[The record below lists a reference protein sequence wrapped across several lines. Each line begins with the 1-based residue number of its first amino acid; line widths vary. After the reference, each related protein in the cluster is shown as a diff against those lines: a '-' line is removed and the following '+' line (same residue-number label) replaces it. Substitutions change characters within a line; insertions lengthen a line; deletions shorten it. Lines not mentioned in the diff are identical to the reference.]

1 METKN
6 EEQLEEVL
14 LVQEKSKNELKV
26 LGEPK
31 KDDKQPNLKDPTD
44 ANKNDFLRI
53 DKNGNAL
60 ENFFKNFYR
69 QFENPTDFDF
79 YKIPAQKIEQTAAYF
94 KKLLNKPN
102 DTINKMVLA
111 NAKIDPE
118 TFIKMARKD
127 LDPTRI
133 MWKELEDVGISYEYL
148 QSSGNLEGLLKWR
161 KSKELIP
168 INVKVGDQTKL
179 TFARLQFIEAE
190 GGVRPLINLVHNKP
204 NLDVPYYGA
213 SFTEE
218 DKLNLLRTGNAG
230 RIIDIK
236 ARGEIIP
243 VLVSIDN
250 LTKQIVSIPLENVKI
265 PDNYKGAT
273 LTEDQKAALKNG
285 EEVLIKN
292 MKTVKNTPFDATVQY
307 NADKFGLETTGYG
320 QINKFTFGNSFM
332 RVQLS
337 KEQQD
342 FLNNGYSVYLEN
354 LLPDKTKTHFSSWV
368 TYDPETNRPIFSKT
382 PTNEVPAPENKQESN
397 PENNLSQKNTTQPQD
412 NNLDQNNML
421 EQNNNSK
428 ENKAVK
434 IGR

>member
-1 METKN
+1 METKK

-14 LVQEKSKNELKV
+14 LVKEKGKNELQV

-31 KDDKQPNLKDPTD
+31 KDDKKPNLKDPKD
-44 ANKNDFLRI
+44 ANKNEFLRI

-79 YKIPAQKIEQTAAYF
+79 YKVPAEKIEQTAEWF
-94 KKLLNKPN
+94 KKLVSKPN
-102 DTINKMVLA
+102 NTINKMVLA
-111 NAKIDPE
+111 NAKVDPE
-118 TFIKMARKD
+118 TFLKIARKD

-168 INVKVGDQTKL
+168 INVKVGDQTKP
-179 TFARLQFIEAE
+179 TFARLQFIETEA
-190 GGVRPLINLVHNKP
+190 GIRPLINLVHLKP
-204 NLDVPYYGA
+204 NLDAPYYGT

-218 DKLNLLRTGNAG
+218 DKLNLQRTGNAG

-250 LTKQIVSIPLENVKI
+250 LTKQIVSIPVENVKI
-265 PDNYKGAT
+265 PDSYKGAI
-273 LTEDQKAALKNG
+273 LTEEEKAALKNG

-292 MKTVKNTPFDATVQY
+292 MTSIKNTPFDATVQY

-320 QINKFTFGNSFM
+320 QTNKFTFNNAFM

-342 FLNNGYSVYLEN
+342 HLNNGYSVYLEN
-354 LLPDKTKTHFSSWV
+354 LLPEKTKTHFSSWV
-368 TYDPETNRPIFSKT
+368 TYNPETNRPMFSKK
-382 PTNEVPAPENKQESN
+382 PIYVVPEPEKKQEN
-397 PENNLSQKNTTQPQD
+397 NQQNNNLNQSNK
-412 NNLDQNNML
+412 L
-421 EQNNNSK
+421 EQNDNSK
-428 ENKAVK
+428 ENKAAK